1 MSTSLMLSITVF
13 GGLAFTLVTLVL
25 YTMAHQLESA
35 IERHELIRS
44 ARMRQQA
51 YLRSLAERRRGANA
65 DYGVDIV
72 DNDSDTGG
80 DLADDNGFN
89 VDIVEDE
96 MPLQKA
102 A

>member
-1 MSTSLMLSITVF
+1 MSTQLMFSITVF

-25 YTMAHQLESA
+25 YVMAHQLGSA

-51 YLRSLAERRRGANA
+51 YLKNLAERRRGANA
-65 DYGVDIV
+65 DYGDLSLAGEV
-72 DNDSDTGG
+72 G
-80 DLADDNGFN
+80 DDDGFN
-89 VDIVEDE
+89 VDIVDDE
-96 MPLQKA
+96 PPLQQA

>member
-1 MSTSLMLSITVF
+1 MFSITVF

-25 YTMAHQLESA
+25 YTMAHQMATA
-35 IERHELIRS
+35 IERHELFRA

-65 DYGVDIV
+65 DYDVDF
-72 DNDSDTGG
+72 
-80 DLADDNGFN
+80 DDDGYN
-89 VDIVEDE
+89 VDIVADE
-96 MPLQKA
+96 PPARMA